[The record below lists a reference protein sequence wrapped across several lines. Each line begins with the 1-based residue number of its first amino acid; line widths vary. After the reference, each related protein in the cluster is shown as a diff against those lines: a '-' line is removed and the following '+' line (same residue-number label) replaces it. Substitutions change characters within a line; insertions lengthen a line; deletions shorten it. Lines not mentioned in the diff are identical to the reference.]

1 MNCPQLKLENQL
13 CFPLYA
19 ASKEITRRYAPYLE
33 PLDLTYTQYI
43 VMLVLWEEKKCNVS
57 ELGKK
62 LFLDSGTLTPLLKKL
77 EAKGYIQRTR
87 EQSDE
92 RCLSVSLT
100 AEGESLKRKAASVP
114 SPWQAASTSPKQRL
128 RRCTPCCTRFWKGF
142 NSTRHELLKDP
153 TTKLAAAG
161 PGA

>member
-1 MNCPQLKLENQL
+1 MICPQLKLEKQL

-19 ASKEITRRYAPYLE
+19 VSKEITRRYTPFLE

-43 VMLVLWEEKKCNVS
+43 VMLVLWEEKKCNVT

-77 EAKGYIQRTR
+77 ESKGYIKRSR
-87 EQSDE
+87 EEAYE

-100 AEGESLKRKAASVP
+100 DDGEKLQRKAASIP
-114 SPWQAASTSPKQRL
+114 KSMASCINLSPDEAKQLYSTLYKIL
-128 RRCTPCCTRFWKGF
+128 EGF
-142 NSTRHELLKDP
+142 KDI
-153 TTKLAAAG
+153 A
-161 PGA
+161 

>member
-19 ASKEITRRYAPYLE
+19 VSKEITRRYAPFLE

-43 VMLVLWEEKKCNVS
+43 VMLALWEEKKCNVT

-77 EAKGYIQRTR
+77 ESKGYIVRTR
-87 EQSDE
+87 EESDE
-92 RCLSVSLT
+92 RCLLVSLT
-100 AEGESLKRKAASVP
+100 DEGEALKSKAASVP
-114 SPWQAASTSPKQRL
+114 KSMASCIALSEAEAKTLYGILYKIL
-128 RRCTPCCTRFWKGF
+128 DGF
-142 NSTRHELLKDP
+142 KAE
-153 TTKLAAAG
+153 
-161 PGA
+161 